1 MALTDPTENPLD
13 FLGGDRFK
21 GYEADAQSFLESQP
35 FAALRVDGKGF
46 SKLTRSKG
54 YAVPY
59 DYGFMGIMDHVAQSL
74 LKLVDGACVAYVQ
87 SDEVSVI
94 FKPSG
99 PPGDSNWW
107 FGGKTQKLVSLSAAQ
122 ASASFSLAEA
132 LRSGSLDS
140 EALFDSRLIPLQSEE
155 DAEEYLRWR
164 RFDAQKNS
172 ISMAASSLF
181 SHRELDGVSSKDRA
195 EMLQGTELE
204 RLPDGFFNGRL
215 HYRLKT
221 LGKAWNPALEQ
232 EVEVERTRLV
242 SEPADR
248 EAVENVLPQLLVHR
262 AYSTANPSGSN

>member
-1 MALTDPTENPLD
+1 MTLTDPAENDLD

-21 GYEADAQSFLESQP
+21 GYEAEAQSYLGSQP

-46 SKLTRSKG
+46 SKLTRAKG

-59 DYGFMGIMDHVAQSL
+59 DLSFMGLMDYVAQSL
-74 LKLVDGACVAYVQ
+74 LKLVDGACFAYVQ
-87 SDEVSVI
+87 SDEVSVV
-94 FKPSG
+94 FKPIG
-99 PPGDSNWW
+99 PPGDRNWW
-107 FGGKTQKLVSLSAAQ
+107 FGGKAQKIISLSAAQ

-155 DAEEYLRWR
+155 DAEQYLRWR
-164 RFDAQKNS
+164 RFDCQKNS
-172 ISMAASSLF
+172 ISMAASTLF
-181 SHRELDGVSSKDRA
+181 TERELHGVSSRDRA

-221 LGKAWNPALEQ
+221 LGKAWNPGLQ
-232 EVEVERTRLV
+232 REVEVERTRLV

-248 EAVENVLPQLLVHR
+248 EVVENVLPSLLVHR
-262 AYSTANPSGSN
+262 SYDPETTFAAR

>member
-1 MALTDPTENPLD
+1 MALTDPTESALD
-13 FLGGDRFK
+13 FLGGERFK
-21 GYEADAQSFLESQP
+21 GYEADAQSYLDGQP

-46 SKLTRSKG
+46 SKLTKAKG

-59 DYGFMGIMDHVAQSL
+59 DLDFMGIMDHVAQSL
-74 LKLVDGACVAYVQ
+74 LKLVDGACLAYVQ

-107 FGGKTQKLVSLSAAQ
+107 FGGKLQKLVSLSAAQ
-122 ASASFSLAEA
+122 ASVSFTKAEFA
-132 LRSGSLDS
+132 RSESFGS
-140 EALFDSRLIPLQSEE
+140 EALFDSRVIPLQSEE
-155 DAEEYLRWR
+155 DAEQYLRWR

-172 ISMAASSLF
+172 VSMAASSLF
-181 SHRELDGVSSKDRA
+181 SHRELDGVSSRDRA

-215 HYRLKT
+215 HYRLKVR
-221 LGKAWNPALEQ
+221 GKAWNPGLQ
-232 EVEVERTRLV
+232 REVEVERTQLV

-248 EAVENVLPQLLVHR
+248 EVVENVLPSLLVHR
-262 AYSTANPSGSN
+262 SYDRDAIG